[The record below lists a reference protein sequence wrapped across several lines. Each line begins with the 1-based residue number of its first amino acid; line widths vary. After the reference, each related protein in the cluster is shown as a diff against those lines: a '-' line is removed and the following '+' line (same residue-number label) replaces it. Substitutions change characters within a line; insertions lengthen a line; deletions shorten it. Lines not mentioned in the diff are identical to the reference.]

1 MEKIPADGPATPP
14 PYDVYPTDTSWI
26 PPSGVLSPAG
36 ASSAEIGRL
45 LVEECT
51 ELVVRSLEAEF
62 RASVARPAR
71 RAS

>member
-1 MEKIPADGPATPP
+1 
-14 PYDVYPTDTSWI
+14 
-26 PPSGVLSPAG
+26 VLSPAG

-62 RASVARPAR
+62 RVSVARPAR